1 MGNVPPQRLECSTN
15 AGTAQQDLV
24 NSAAEER
31 QSVFYR
37 SRVTNCS
44 SADFSKKP
52 AGTSDDFAWARERAG
67 MISVKVSAFS
77 ENTAETC
84 GENGRGKEKKGELSG
99 ANWGLLTRNWG
110 NFPRILPANRQKAQ
124 HLLHFVHDKS
134 YKCRTDLVFLQ
145 VKSTRTDGETGEG
158 LAGLP

>member
-1 MGNVPPQRLECSTN
+1 MCCDAPHTTLISAGGCESMGNVQPQRLECSTN
-15 AGTAQQDLV
+15 AGTAQQDLA

-52 AGTSDDFAWARERAG
+52 AGTSDDFAWARERDG

-77 ENTAETC
+77 ENTTETC
-84 GENGRGKEKKGELSG
+84 GENGRGKEK
-99 ANWGLLTRNWG
+99 RG
-110 NFPRILPANRQKAQ
+110 NFVELIGD
-124 HLLHFVHDKS
+124 F
-134 YKCRTDLVFLQ
+134 
-145 VKSTRTDGETGEG
+145 
-158 LAGLP
+158 